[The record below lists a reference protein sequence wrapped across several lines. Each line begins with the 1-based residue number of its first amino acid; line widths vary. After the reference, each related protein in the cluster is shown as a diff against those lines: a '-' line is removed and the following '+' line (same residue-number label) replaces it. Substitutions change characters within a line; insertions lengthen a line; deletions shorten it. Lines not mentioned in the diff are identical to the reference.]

1 MSGARG
7 EATIQAGEREVNVL
21 FTNRAL
27 AEVEGTL
34 KRSIIVVAQG
44 IADGTSGITEAAHL
58 LRTGMEAAR
67 RDAKESGRVS
77 LLDAFSV
84 LDEAGYSKV
93 VLAVSEAIAEVLSYG
108 TEGPDAKNP

>member
-1 MSGARG
+1 MSARG
-7 EATIQAGEREVNVL
+7 EAVIQAGEREVAIL

-34 KRSIIVVAQG
+34 KRSIIAVAQG
-44 IADGTSGITEAAHL
+44 IADGTSGITEAVHL

-67 RDAKESGRVS
+67 RDAKEGGRVS
-77 LLDAFSV
+77 LPDAFSV

-108 TEGPDAKNP
+108 AEGPDAKNP